1 MLCAL
6 CFFIH
11 IGHAMLWLL
20 HSMLCY
26 IVGKMLVMLNS
37 PFWIAE
43 DFPQRAV
50 SVTSGC
56 HPFSRITCTGSV
68 AASPWSL
75 QSLNV
80 NSWIWIADESG
91 DDDTTFR
98 NRNHHGAN
106 IVYCKDSEL
115 VVGWSQHITT
125 HVLARFD
132 HGTWSF
138 VASIL
143 LGNRDKTTHSKEPQ
157 DCMICMAFV
166 FCAYF
171 WGSWFRGCFGYAASQ
186 DCLKSV
192 SVSPTTWSQY
202 QLCNSDLVLFG
213 H

>member
-1 MLCAL
+1 MTVTFHVVLYR
-6 CFFIH
+6 
-11 IGHAMLWLL
+11 WL
-20 HSMLCY
+20 
-26 IVGKMLVMLNS
+26 MLVNVGYVKL
-37 PFWIAE
+37 PILDCWR
-43 DFPQRAV
+43 FPSTSWR

-106 IVYCKDSEL
+106 MIYCKDSEL
-115 VVGWSQHITT
+115 VGWSQHITT
-125 HVLARFD
+125 HVLAHFD

-157 DCMICMAFV
+157 GCMICMACF

-171 WGSWFRGCFGYAASQ
+171 WGSWFIGCFGYAASQ
-186 DCLKSV
+186 DCLKYV